1 MHPNLVLPLIEG
13 LIRLRQETDPRGG
26 EGSAKDKDSKAF
38 MALRFASELVETLA
52 GWAIDHQVGLA
63 MEGRE
68 FASVAPHDAPD
79 LPEYVE
85 ARTAADDH
93 RHELAGR
100 PLREARRASDQMEPD
115 VARQAL
121 LNLLL
126 PNPGGFPNCLT
137 QMVSEALRALDY
149 NESLPILKPR
159 AAGRKVS
166 FRTEQLQ
173 LKAICIVAYQV
184 ARGSKKVV
192 ALQKV
197 GDALAVDPG
206 TLIKWEQ
213 RLRESDRLGV
223 ARALSHARAAAAGEE
238 AAAKAQ
244 YTGEPT
250 YFEGGIGDLIYGW
263 SALLALSKEIK
274 LAARS

>member
-1 MHPNLVLPLIEG
+1 
-13 LIRLRQETDPRGG
+13 
-26 EGSAKDKDSKAF
+26 
-38 MALRFASELVETLA
+38 MALRFARELVETLA

-100 PLREARRASDQMEPD
+100 PLREARWASDQMEPD
-115 VARQAL
+115 VTRQAL
-121 LNLLL
+121 LNLQL

-192 ALQKV
+192 ALQRSGMHWQSILV
-197 GDALAVDPG
+197 LSLSGNNGCV
-206 TLIKWEQ
+206 
-213 RLRESDRLGV
+213 
-223 ARALSHARAAAAGEE
+223 RATA
-238 AAAKAQ
+238 
-244 YTGEPT
+244 
-250 YFEGGIGDLIYGW
+250 
-263 SALLALSKEIK
+263 
-274 LAARS
+274 